1 MIDELKS
8 KNSEELVSESI
19 KKAKETNVE
28 INSFVTII
36 ENPEHVNNEESPLM
50 EYLMLLRICLVLRIF

>member
-19 KKAKETNVE
+19 KKAKETNE
-28 INSFVTII
+28 TNTHIEFV
-36 ENPEHVNNEESPLM
+36 
-50 EYLMLLRICLVLRIF
+50 

>member
-36 ENPEHVNNEESPLM
+36 DNPEHVNNEESPHNARL
-50 EYLMLLRICLVLRIF
+50 